1 MRLMLTCLAA
11 LLPVQG
17 AGAQSVTSGQPRA
30 AALAPVPITLPAR
43 PDLAFAQDRVPDPA
57 QVLAALDYVALAEI
71 ADLER
76 RPFQVLGRSVDQ
88 ITANW
93 VSATF
98 YTGLTRVARVSS
110 RTEAMRFLTAVAD
123 HFNFA
128 MRGTRSPKGLLNAD
142 DQAIGELYQELYTL
156 RREDGY
162 ILPTQQR
169 LDYSL
174 PHLAA
179 EPQPRRLVW
188 WWCDAL
194 FMAPPVLSRM
204 SAITGD
210 RRYLDAMDVQWWR
223 TSAALFDRSENLFF
237 RDPRF
242 VERRSDAGGKVFWSR
257 GNGWVLAGLA
267 RVLDHMPAD
276 YPMRDRYVAQFRQ
289 MAARIAPLQ
298 QPDGLWRASLLDTAA
313 FPAPETSGSA
323 LFTYALAWG
332 VNHGILERD
341 AYLPHVLQGWA
352 GLNRHILPT
361 GQLGAVQKT
370 GDQPVPTAPD
380 DVGMYGTGA
389 YLLAGAEMMNLG
401 APVQA
406 LPVPPPGAPRT
417 GEQADRSGPQA
428 RPARAPNA
436 EAARRAQE
444 MQATRDLA
452 YDPRVDAPDLPDW
465 TPGPP
470 LGQWVVRP
478 HGR

>member
-1 MRLMLTCLAA
+1 MLTCLAV
-11 LLPVQG
+11 LLPLQ
-17 AGAQSVTSGQPRA
+17 A
-30 AALAPVPITLPAR
+30 AAAQDPAPEQTALRPVPITLPAR
-43 PDLAFAQDRVPDPA
+43 PDTAFAPEQVPDRA
-57 QVLAALDYVALAEI
+57 QVLAVLDYAALAEI

-76 RPFQVLGRSVDQ
+76 KPFWVAGRSVDQ

-110 RTEAMRFLTAVAD
+110 RPEPMRFLMAVAD

-142 DQAIGELYQELYTL
+142 DEAIGELYQELYSL

-169 LDYSL
+169 LDFSL
-174 PHLAA
+174 PHLSA
-179 EPQPRRLVW
+179 EPLPRRLVW

-223 TSAALFDRSENLFF
+223 TSEALFDPSENLFF

-242 VERRSDAGGKVFWSR
+242 VTHRSGSGAKVFWSR

-276 YPMRDRYVAQFRQ
+276 YPTRDRYLQQFRQ

-298 QPDGLWRASLLDTAA
+298 QADGLWRASLLETAA
-313 FPAPETSGSA
+313 FPEPETSGSA

-332 VNHGILERD
+332 VNHGILERET
-341 AYLPHVLQGWA
+341 YLPHVTRGWA
-352 GLNRHILPT
+352 GLNRHILPD

-389 YLLAGAEMMNLG
+389 FLLAGAEMMQLG
-401 APVQA
+401 QPVQS
-406 LPVPPPGAPRT
+406 LPVPPPTPPSAP
-417 GEQADRSGPQA
+417 EQMDRPVAATRSA
-428 RPARAPNA
+428 PARNA
-436 EAARRAQE
+436 EAVRRAHE
-444 MQATRDLA
+444 MQATRELA
-452 YDPRVDAPDLPDW
+452 YDPRVDAPDVTEW

-470 LGQWVVRP
+470 LGEWVIKPRE
-478 HGR
+478 R

>member
-1 MRLMLTCLAA
+1 MRLMLTALAA
-11 LLPVQG
+11 LLPLQ
-17 AGAQSVTSGQPRA
+17 A
-30 AALAPVPITLPAR
+30 AAAQGTAIEETETAALRPVPITLPAR
-43 PDLAFAQDRVPDPA
+43 PDTGFAGDRVPDPA
-57 QVLAALDYVALAEI
+57 RVLAVLDYVALAEI

-76 RPFQVLGRSVDQ
+76 KPFQVLGRSVDQ

-98 YTGLTRVARVSS
+98 YTGLTRVARVS
-110 RTEAMRFLTAVAD
+110 RRPEPMRFLMAVAD

-142 DQAIGELYQELYTL
+142 DQAIGELYQELYSL

-174 PHLAA
+174 PHLTA
-179 EPQPRRLVW
+179 EPQPERLVW

-194 FMAPPVLSRM
+194 FMAPPVFSRM

-210 RRYLDAMDVQWWR
+210 PRYLDAMDVQWWR
-223 TSAALFDRSENLFF
+223 TSQSLYDPSERLFF

-242 VERRSDAGGKVFWSR
+242 VTRRTEAGGKIFWSR

-276 YPMRDRYVAQFRQ
+276 YPSRDRYLDQFRQ
-289 MAARIAPLQ
+289 MAARIAQLQ

-313 FPAPETSGSA
+313 FPEPETTGSA

-332 VNHGILERD
+332 INHGILQREE
-341 AYLPHVLQGWA
+341 YLPHVLRGWA
-352 GLNRHILPT
+352 GLNRHILPN

-380 DVGMYGTGA
+380 DVGMWGTGA
-389 YLLAGAEMMNLG
+389 FLLAGAEVMQLG
-401 APVQA
+401 QPVQR
-406 LPVPPPGAPRT
+406 LPVPATAPPPTPQQAERSAP
-417 GEQADRSGPQA
+417 AA
-428 RPARAPNA
+428 RPAPARDA
-436 EAARRAQE
+436 EAVRRGQE
-444 MQATRDLA
+444 MQATRALA
-452 YDPRVDAPDLPDW
+452 YDPRTDAPDLPDW
-465 TPGPP
+465 TPGPS
-470 LGQWVVRP
+470 LGQWVIKPR
-478 HGR
+478 GR

>member
-1 MRLMLTCLAA
+1 MAP
-11 LLPVQG
+11 LPLVP
-17 AGAQSVTSGQPRA
+17 AVAQAQLR
-30 AALAPVPITLPAR
+30 PVDITLPPR
-43 PDLAFAQDRVPDPA
+43 PDLSFATDIVPDPA
-57 QVLAALDYVALAEI
+57 RVLAVMEYAALAEI

-76 RPFQVLGRSVDQ
+76 KPFQVLGRSVDE

-98 YTGLTRVARVSS
+98 YTGLTRVARVSD
-110 RTEAMRFLTAVAD
+110 RPEPMRFLVSVAD

-142 DQAIGELYQELYTL
+142 DQAIGELYQELYVL

-162 ILPTQQR
+162 IMPTQQR
-169 LDYSL
+169 LDFSL
-174 PHLAA
+174 PHLRA
-179 EPQPRRLVW
+179 EPQPARLVW

-223 TSAALFDRSENLFF
+223 TSQALYDPAEGLFF

-242 VERRSDAGGKVFWSR
+242 VTHRSDSGGKVFWSR

-276 YPMRDRYVAQFRQ
+276 YPTRDRYLDQFRQ
-289 MAARIAPLQ
+289 MAARIAGLQ
-298 QPDGLWRASLLDTAA
+298 QSDGLWRADLLDVSA
-313 FPAPETSGSA
+313 FPEPETSGSA
-323 LFTYALAWG
+323 LHTYALAWG
-332 VNHGILERD
+332 VNHGVLPRD
-341 AYLPHVLQGWA
+341 EYLPQVLRGWA
-352 GLNRHILPT
+352 GLNRHILPN

-370 GDQPVPTAPD
+370 GDQPVPTAAD

-389 YLLAGAEMMNLG
+389 FLLAAAEIMQL
-401 APVQA
+401 AQPVQA
-406 LPVPPPGAPRT
+406 LPVPPPALPAPPAAERPAT
-417 GEQADRSGPQA
+417 PA
-428 RPARAPNA
+428 RPGTAPSG
-436 EAARRAQE
+436 EAARRARE

-452 YDPRVDAPDLPDW
+452 YDPRVDAPDLERW

-470 LGQWVVRP
+470 IDEWTIAPRRQP
-478 HGR
+478 